1 MENNL
6 LERGAPITMEELQE
20 IFHARDFSAMT
31 SGYDPAKATPAKN
44 AMYLKIKKLFR
55 TAWMEQM
62 GLLTKTKTLRNFS
75 SNSPIGCLE
84 ESEEKLVAGVVMELI
99 ANEEHCIMLMDQI
112 FESMQEHIMAEVIKV
127 AESVGKPAEEL
138 TDQEIHFAVD
148 AFADEFLARMMRLL
162 LQVQEVPMLLDF
174 MAQSPAAED
183 FDESVFQNHD
193 KIDFERQWY
202 HLRTKIGNL
211 LSLTPEM
218 MEETPEN
225 ISDMATEAIDLG
237 MTSVITTEELYRQL
251 LQAFM
256 DSLDNDID
264 RKILYLRDQ
273 GATQEEIAAALG
285 YANHSAVA
293 KRMKK
298 LKEQFHAF
306 MDALQGQ

>member
-1 MENNL
+1 MENKM
-6 LERGAPITMEELQE
+6 LERGVPIAMEALQE
-20 IFHARDFSAMT
+20 LFWADDFSAMT

-62 GLLTKTKTLRNFS
+62 GQLTNTKSLRNFS

-84 ESEEKLVAGVVMELI
+84 EAEEKLVAGTVMELI
-99 ANEEHCIMLMDQI
+99 ANEEHCKFLLDQV
-112 FESMQEHIMAEVIKV
+112 FESMQEHIMAEAFKV
-127 AESVGKPAEEL
+127 AEAAGKPADDL

-148 AFADEFLARMMRLL
+148 AFANEFLARMMRLL
-162 LQVQEVPMLLDF
+162 LQVQEVPALLDF

-193 KIDFERQWY
+193 KIDFERRWY

-218 MEETPEN
+218 MEEAPEDL
-225 ISDMATEAIDLG
+225 SDTATEAIDLG
-237 MTSVITTEELYRQL
+237 MTPVKTTEALYRQL
-251 LQAFM
+251 LRAFI
-256 DSLDNDID
+256 DSLDDDID
-264 RKILYLRDQ
+264 RQIIFLRDQ
-273 GATQEEIAAALG
+273 GATQEEIATALG

-306 MDALQGQ
+306 MDALQG

>member
-31 SGYDPAKATPAKN
+31 SGYNPDKASPAKN
-44 AMYLKIKKLFR
+44 AMYLKIKKRFQI
-55 TAWMEQM
+55 AWNEQM

-148 AFADEFLARMMRLL
+148 AFADEFLAPMMRLL

>member
-6 LERGAPITMEELQE
+6 LERGAPITLEELQE
-20 IFHARDFSAMT
+20 LFQADDFSAMT

-62 GLLTKTKTLRNFS
+62 GQLTNTKSLRNFS

-84 ESEEKLVAGVVMELI
+84 ESEEKLVAGTVMELV
-99 ANEEHCIMLMDQI
+99 ANEEHCKFLLDQV
-112 FESMQEHIMAEVIKV
+112 FESMQEHILAEVIKV
-127 AESVGKPAEEL
+127 AASVGKPAEEL

-162 LQVQEVPMLLDF
+162 LQVQEVPMLMDF
-174 MAQSPAAED
+174 MAETPAAED

-193 KIDFERQWY
+193 KIDFERRWY

-218 MEETPEN
+218 MEEMPSSSTD
-225 ISDMATEAIDLG
+225 IATESIHLG
-237 MTSVITTEELYRQL
+237 MIPVETGDELYRQL
-251 LQAFM
+251 LRAFM

-273 GATQEEIAAALG
+273 GATQEEIAIALG

-293 KRMKK
+293 KRMKR
-298 LKEQFHAF
+298 LKEKFHMF
-306 MDALQGQ
+306 MDKLQGK

>member
-1 MENNL
+1 MENKM
-6 LERGAPITMEELQE
+6 LERGAPITLEELQE
-20 IFHARDFSAMT
+20 LFQADDFSTMT
-31 SGYDPAKATPAKN
+31 SGYNPDKASPAKN
-44 AMYLKIKKLFR
+44 AMYLKIKQQFQA
-55 TAWMEQM
+55 AWTEQM
-62 GLLTKTKTLRNFS
+62 GLLTKTKSMRNYS
-75 SNSPIGCLE
+75 PSSPIGCLE
-84 ESEEKLVAGVVMELI
+84 EAEEKLVAGTVMELV
-99 ANEEHCIMLMDQI
+99 ANEEHCIMLM
-112 FESMQEHIMAEVIKV
+112 
-127 AESVGKPAEEL
+127 
-138 TDQEIHFAVD
+138 DQEIHFAVD

-183 FDESVFQNHD
+183 FDESVFQNYD
-193 KIDFERQWY
+193 KIDFDRQWN
-202 HLRTKIGNL
+202 HLRTKVGRL

-218 MEETPEN
+218 MEEAPEDL
-225 ISDMATEAIDLG
+225 SDTATEAIDLG
-237 MTSVITTEELYRQL
+237 MTPVKTTEALYRQL

-293 KRMKK
+293 KRIKK

-306 MDALQGQ
+306 MDKLRGK

>member
-1 MENNL
+1 MENNM
-6 LERGAPITMEELQE
+6 LERGVPITMEALREL
-20 IFHARDFSAMT
+20 FHANDFSAMT

-44 AMYLKIKKLFR
+44 AMYLKIKKRFQI
-55 TAWMEQM
+55 AWNEQL
-62 GLLTKTKTLRNFS
+62 GQLTKAKSMRNYS
-75 SNSPIGCLE
+75 PNSPICCLE
-84 ESEEKLVAGVVMELI
+84 ESEEKLVAGTVMELI

-112 FESMQEHIMAEVIKV
+112 FESMQEHIVAEVIKV
-127 AESVGKPAEEL
+127 AEAAGKSVEEL
-138 TDQEIHFAVD
+138 TDQEIHYAVD
-148 AFADEFLARMMRLL
+148 AFADEFLARMMNLL

-225 ISDMATEAIDLG
+225 ISDMATEAIDIG
-237 MTSVITTEELYRQL
+237 MTPVKTTEEVYRQL
-251 LQAFM
+251 LQSFIA
-256 DSLDNDID
+256 SID
-264 RKILYLRDQ
+264 DDVDRQIIFLRDQ
-273 GATQEEIAAALG
+273 GAPQEEIAAALG

-298 LKEQFHAF
+298 LKEQLHAF
-306 MDALQGQ
+306 MDKLHGK

>member
-6 LERGAPITMEELQE
+6 LERGAPITLEELQE
-20 IFHARDFSAMT
+20 LFQADDFSAMT

-62 GLLTKTKTLRNFS
+62 GQLTNTKSLRNYS

-84 ESEEKLVAGVVMELI
+84 ESEEKLVAGTVMELV
-99 ANEEHCIMLMDQI
+99 ANEEHCKFLLDQV
-112 FESMQEHIMAEVIKV
+112 FESMQEHILAEVIKV
-127 AESVGKPAEEL
+127 AASVGKPAEEL

-162 LQVQEVPMLLDF
+162 LQVQEVPMLMDF
-174 MAQSPAAED
+174 MAETPAAED

-193 KIDFERQWY
+193 KFDFERRWY

-218 MEETPEN
+218 MEEMPSSSTD
-225 ISDMATEAIDLG
+225 IATESIHLG
-237 MTSVITTEELYRQL
+237 MIPVESVDELYRQL
-251 LQAFM
+251 LRAFM

-273 GATQEEIAAALG
+273 GATQEEIAIALG

-293 KRMKK
+293 KRMKR
-298 LKEQFHAF
+298 LKEKFHMF
-306 MDALQGQ
+306 MDKLQGK

>member
-1 MENNL
+1 MENNMP
-6 LERGAPITMEELQE
+6 ERGAPIAMEALQAL
-20 IFHARDFSAMT
+20 FRADDFSAMT
-31 SGYDPAKATPAKN
+31 SGYDPAKSTPAKN
-44 AMYLKIKKLFR
+44 AMYLKIKQQFQ
-55 TAWMEQM
+55 ASWVEQM
-62 GLLTKTKTLRNFS
+62 GKLTKTKSLRNYS
-75 SNSPIGCLE
+75 PNSPIGCLE
-84 ESEEKLVAGVVMELI
+84 ESEEKLVAGTVMELI

-127 AESVGKPAEEL
+127 AEAAGKGAEDL

-193 KIDFERQWY
+193 KIDFERRWY

-211 LSLTPEM
+211 LSLTSEM
-218 MEETPEN
+218 MEEIPSSTTD
-225 ISDMATEAIDLG
+225 IATESIHLG
-237 MTSVITTEELYRQL
+237 MIPAETEDELYRQL

-306 MDALQGQ
+306 MDKLRGK

>member
-84 ESEEKLVAGVVMELI
+84 ESEEKLVAGTVMELV
-99 ANEEHCIMLMDQI
+99 ANEEHCTFLLDQV
-112 FESMQEHIMAEVIKV
+112 FESMQEHILAEVIKV
-127 AESVGKPAEEL
+127 AEATGKPAEEL
-138 TDQEIHFAVD
+138 TDQEIHYALNT
-148 AFADEFLARMMRLL
+148 FADEFLARMMNLL
-162 LQVQEVPMLLDF
+162 LRVQEVPMLLDF
-174 MAQSPAAED
+174 MADSPATED
-183 FDESVFQNHD
+183 FDEGIFQNHD

-218 MEETPEN
+218 MEETPED

-237 MTSVITTEELYRQL
+237 MTPVKTTEEVYRQL
-251 LQAFM
+251 LRAFI
-256 DSLDNDID
+256 DSLDDDID
-264 RKILYLRDQ
+264 RQIIFLRDQ

-293 KRMKK
+293 KRMKR
-298 LKEQFHAF
+298 LKEKFHVF
-306 MDALQGQ
+306 MDKLHGK